1 MPISRK
7 PTPKLSSRQPSSPRS
22 LSMVGHAPSV
32 IGDYIGADGA
42 TDMDVD
48 PDEED
53 FDAAISHIYRSFQG
67 HDPRDVILSEK
78 VENEACSMD
87 GNWSS

>member
-22 LSMVGHAPSV
+22 LSMVGHARSV
-32 IGDYIGADGA
+32 IGDCFGTDGA

-48 PDEED
+48 PDDENLD
-53 FDAAISHIYRSFQG
+53 TAISYIYRSLQG

-78 VENEACSMD
+78 VENDACSMD
-87 GNWSS
+87 GNCGP